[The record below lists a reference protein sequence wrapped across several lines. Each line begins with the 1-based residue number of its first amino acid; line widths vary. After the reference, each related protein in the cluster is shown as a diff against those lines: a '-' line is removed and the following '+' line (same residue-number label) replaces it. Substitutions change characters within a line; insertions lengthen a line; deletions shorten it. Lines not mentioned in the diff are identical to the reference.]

1 MTFKEC
7 VYSVLIVSASGKFNS
22 YMSSILPECDFYPV
36 DTVGN
41 ISEAKRKVL
50 ERTYDIIVI
59 NSPLPDDQGIIFA
72 TEVSENSETGVL
84 LFVKNDIYE
93 GITAKVMELG
103 ILTLSKPTS
112 PSFILQS
119 IHLLCAVHEKIK
131 CVRKESASLKD
142 KMEEI
147 RTVNHAKWLLIEFL
161 KMSEEEAHRYIEKQA
176 MNERCSKK
184 QIAERIIRTYR

>member
-1 MTFKEC
+1 M
-7 VYSVLIVSASGKFNS
+7 
-22 YMSSILPECDFYPV
+22 
-36 DTVGN
+36 
-41 ISEAKRKVL
+41 
-50 ERTYDIIVI
+50 
-59 NSPLPDDQGIIFA
+59 PDDQGIIFA

-93 GITAKVMELG
+93 GVTAKVMELG